1 MYHFYELLFVSK
13 LFDILSYNTEG
24 LNNGMVDSN
33 RKIPEDPLAFI
44 QQCIIDQKIYWT
56 YHVNIRMKGRFI
68 SRKFILESIRC
79 FEIIEEYPNDR
90 YMPSYLVYS
99 RYQGKV
105 FHVLFAT
112 DVEEK
117 HVRVITAYFPNLDEW
132 DIDLKTRRR
141 FQ

>member
-1 MYHFYELLFVSK
+1 
-13 LFDILSYNTEG
+13 
-24 LNNGMVDSN
+24 MVDSN
-33 RKIPEDPLAFI
+33 RKIPGNPLAFI

-68 SRKFILESIRC
+68 SRQFILESIRC

-90 YMPSYLVYS
+90 YLPSYLVYS
-99 RYQGKV
+99 SYQGKV

-132 DIDLKTRRR
+132 GIDLKTRRR